1 MILELNKLKENLML
15 AKKENQ
21 LVKYSAKNLKSFG
34 KIDSIK
40 KAVESNTVSLTV
52 LRKDNSEEAVIKYII
67 LWISRLNEYLNI
79 SRKMNFDQMQQ
90 TAEHILQ
97 DYYYLKQSDLYF
109 VFSQAEKGR
118 YGEFYDCLD
127 GAKILSWFE
136 KYDIERANYVY
147 DEGLEIFEKRKKED
161 IL

>member
-1 MILELNKLKENLML
+1 ML
-15 AKKENQ
+15 AKKENY
-21 LVKYSAKNLKSFG
+21 LVKYSPKNLKTFAG
-34 KIDSIK
+34 IACIK
-40 KAVESNTVSLTV
+40 DAVQSESVSLSV
-52 LRKDNSEEAVIKYII
+52 LKKQTSEELVIEYII
-67 LWISRLNEYLNI
+67 LWISRLNKFLNI
-79 SRKMNFDQMQQ
+79 SRKMSFEQMQK
-90 TAEHILQ
+90 TAEYILQ

-118 YGEFYDCLD
+118 SGEFYDCLD

-147 DEGLEIFEKRKKED
+147 DEGLEVHEKRKKEN

>member
-1 MILELNKLKENLML
+1 ML
-15 AKKENQ
+15 AKKEDY
-21 LVKYSAKNLKSFG
+21 LVKYSPKNLKTFAG
-34 KIDSIK
+34 ITCIK
-40 KAVESNTVSLTV
+40 DAVESESVSLAV
-52 LRKDNSEEAVIKYII
+52 LKKQTSEESTIEYII
-67 LWISRLNEYLNI
+67 LWISRLNKFLNI
-79 SRKMNFDQMQQ
+79 SRKMTFEQMQKTSQ
-90 TAEHILQ
+90 YILQ

-118 YGEFYDCLD
+118 YGKFYDCLD

-147 DEGLEIFEKRKKED
+147 DESLEIFEKRKKEK

>member
-1 MILELNKLKENLML
+1 MSNMEQVG
-15 AKKENQ
+15 KKTEY
-21 LVKYSAKNLKSFG
+21 LTKYTPKDIKTFG

-40 KAVESNTVSLTV
+40 KAVESETVSLAV
-52 LRKDNSEEAVIKYII
+52 LKKLNSEKMVIDYIM
-67 LWISRLNEYLNI
+67 LWIAKLNKFLNI
-79 SRKMNFDQMQQ
+79 SRKMNLKQMQQ
-90 TAEHILQ
+90 TAEYILQ

-109 VFSQAEKGR
+109 IFSQAEKGH

-147 DEGLEIFEKRKKED
+147 DEGLKVHEKRKKES

>member
-1 MILELNKLKENLML
+1 ML
-15 AKKENQ
+15 AKKENY
-21 LVKYSAKNLKSFG
+21 LVKYSPKNLKTFAG
-34 KIDSIK
+34 IVCIK
-40 KAVESNTVSLTV
+40 DAVQSESVSLAV
-52 LRKDNSEEAVIKYII
+52 LKKQTSEELVIEYII
-67 LWISRLNEYLNI
+67 LWISRLNKFLNI
-79 SRKMNFDQMQQ
+79 SRKMTFEQMKK
-90 TAEHILQ
+90 TAEYILQ

-127 GAKILSWFE
+127 GAKILGWFE

-147 DEGLEIFEKRKKED
+147 DESLEVHEKRKKEN